1 MHSINI
7 DIFVNQM
14 GNLKI
19 RWVFP
24 LKLIKED
31 NKIEIPLPSFKYD
44 LPRLAG
50 VPVPFSSKAFPL
62 SIENIHI
69 NKQNHDISFKLV
81 QDFYGDNK
89 LIIENKSNKPL
100 EDNDSIVLEY
110 EVKEI
115 VNNDSIYFVFVYP
128 LINPFDEEINFKVDV
143 KARFSFHIRKYK
155 FREWYFNRENG
166 MRIKSKKVFSSKKQG
181 DLITVHSNKLKLNK
195 NAELDIHLT
204 GTRFPLMVRRDIF
217 WFLVFLFSLS
227 IILSPVWSA
236 FLGK

>member
-1 MHSINI
+1 MNTVDI
-7 DIFVNQM
+7 DIFVNQL

-24 LKLIKED
+24 LKLINE
-31 NKIEIPLPSFKYD
+31 NNTIEIPLPSFKYD
-44 LPRLAG
+44 LPRLVG
-50 VPVPFSSKAFPL
+50 VPVPFSSKALPL
-62 SIENIHI
+62 YIENIHI
-69 NKQNHDISFKLV
+69 SQQNNDLSYELV
-81 QDFYGDNK
+81 QDFNGNNK
-89 LIIENKSNKPL
+89 LMIENKSNSAI

-128 LINPFDEEINFKVDV
+128 LVNPFDKEINFKVDV

-155 FREWYFNRENG
+155 FREWYFNSENG
-166 MRIKSKKVFSSKKQG
+166 RKIKSKKVFDSKKEG

-195 NAELDIHLT
+195 NVELDIHLT
-204 GTRFPLMVRRDIF
+204 GTRFPIMIRRDIF

>member
-1 MHSINI
+1 MHTVDI

-19 RWVFP
+19 RWVFS

-31 NKIEIPLPSFKYD
+31 NKIEMPLPSFKYD

-69 NKQNHDISFKLV
+69 NKQNHDMNFKLV

-89 LIIENKSNKPL
+89 LIIENKGNKPL

-143 KARFSFHIRKYK
+143 KAGFSFHIRKIC
-155 FREWYFNRENG
+155 FQRV
-166 MRIKSKKVFSSKKQG
+166 VF
-181 DLITVHSNKLKLNK
+181 
-195 NAELDIHLT
+195 
-204 GTRFPLMVRRDIF
+204 
-217 WFLVFLFSLS
+217 
-227 IILSPVWSA
+227 
-236 FLGK
+236 